1 LKKFGWKKYLVNNV
15 KEKVKPYLLLSPM
28 LLILIGIFVTGI
40 VLGLLQSFGYFKAI
54 GLTDFTL
61 KYYREVL
68 MDSNFL
74 SSLKFSLYTATVSS
88 VIAVILGVLLA
99 YSIVQ
104 MKGKKETI
112 ELLYRVPIAVPHIVA
127 ALLIYNIFSQTGIL
141 PRILFEMGLIQ
152 NQEQF
157 PSVLYEPNGVGI
169 IAAYIWKE
177 IPFVALTTYTV
188 LSSVSKKLSDV
199 AYNLGA
205 NKKQVFIYVILPLIM
220 PSVLSS
226 FIIIFAFSFG
236 AYELPLLLG
245 PTQPNALAVQA
256 FIEYS
261 NPVLQNRPYAMV
273 YNMLITLIAVI
284 LTWLYFKAFEKVFNY
299 RR

>member
-1 LKKFGWKKYLVNNV
+1 MNNV

>member
-1 LKKFGWKKYLVNNV
+1 
-15 KEKVKPYLLLSPM
+15 M

-40 VLGLLQSFGYFKAI
+40 VVGLLQSFGYFKAI

-68 MDSNFL
+68 TDSNFL
-74 SSLKFSLYTATVSS
+74 SSLKFSLYTSTLSS
-88 VIAVILGVLLA
+88 IIAVVLGVLLS
-99 YSIVQ
+99 YSILQ
-104 MKGKKETI
+104 MKGNQETV

-127 ALLIYNIFSQTGIL
+127 ALLVYNIFSQTGIL
-141 PRILFEMGLIQ
+141 PRILFETGLIKDQ
-152 NQEQF
+152 DQF
-157 PSVLYEPNGVGI
+157 PSLLYEPNGVGI

-177 IPFVALTTYTV
+177 MPFVALTTYTV
-188 LSSVSKKLSDV
+188 LSNVSKKLSDV

-205 NKKQVFIYVILPLIM
+205 NKKQVFFYVLLPLIM

-226 FIIIFAFSFG
+226 FIIIFAFTFG
-236 AYELPLLLG
+236 VYELPLLLG
-245 PTQPNALAVQA
+245 PTQPKALPVQA

-284 LTWLYFKAFEKVFNY
+284 LTWLYYKAFEKVFKY
-299 RR
+299 TR

>member
-1 LKKFGWKKYLVNNV
+1 
-15 KEKVKPYLLLSPM
+15 M

-40 VLGLLQSFGYFKAI
+40 IMGLLQSFGYFKVI

-68 MDSNFL
+68 TDSNFL
-74 SSLKFSLYTATVSS
+74 SSLKFSLYTSALSS
-88 VIAVILGVLLA
+88 IIAVVLGVLLS
-99 YSIVQ
+99 YSILQ
-104 MKGKKETI
+104 MKGNKETV

-127 ALLIYNIFSQTGIL
+127 ALLVYNIFSQTGIL
-141 PRILFEMGLIQ
+141 PRILFETGLIKDQ
-152 NQEQF
+152 DQF
-157 PSVLYEPNGVGI
+157 PSLLYEPNGVGI

-188 LSSVSKKLSDV
+188 LSNVSKKLSDV

-205 NKKQVFIYVILPLIM
+205 NKKQVFFYVLLPLIM

-245 PTQPNALAVQA
+245 PTQPKALPVQA

-284 LTWLYFKAFEKVFNY
+284 LTWLYYKAFEKVFKY
-299 RR
+299 TR

>member
-1 LKKFGWKKYLVNNV
+1 MNNFR
-15 KEKVKPYLLLSPM
+15 ESVKPYLLLSPM

-40 VLGLLQSFGYFKAI
+40 LMGLLQSFGYFKEV
-54 GLTDFTL
+54 GLTEFTL
-61 KYYREVL
+61 KYYKEVL

-74 SSLKFSLYTATVSS
+74 SSLKFSLYTSAVSS
-88 VIAVILGVLLA
+88 IIAVVLGVLLS
-99 YSIVQ
+99 YTILQ
-104 MKGKKETI
+104 IKGNKETV
-112 ELLYRVPIAVPHIVA
+112 ELVYRIPIAVPHIVA
-127 ALLIYNIFSQTGIL
+127 ALLVYNIVSQTGIL
-141 PRILFEMGLIQ
+141 PRILFETGLIKDQ
-152 NQEQF
+152 DQF
-157 PSVLYEPNGVGI
+157 PSLLYEPNGVGI
-169 IAAYIWKE
+169 IVAYIWKE

-188 LSSVSKKLSDV
+188 LSNVSKKLSDV

-205 NKKQVFIYVILPLIM
+205 NKKQVFFYVLLPLIM

-245 PTQPNALAVQA
+245 PTQPKALPVQA

-284 LTWLYFKAFEKVFNY
+284 LTWLYYKAFEKVFKY
-299 RR
+299 TR

>member
-1 LKKFGWKKYLVNNV
+1 
-15 KEKVKPYLLLSPM
+15 M

-88 VIAVILGVLLA
+88 VIAVVLGVLLA

-152 NQEQF
+152 DQD
-157 PSVLYEPNGVGI
+157 SISLCS
-169 IAAYIWKE
+169 
-177 IPFVALTTYTV
+177 L
-188 LSSVSKKLSDV
+188 
-199 AYNLGA
+199 
-205 NKKQVFIYVILPLIM
+205 
-220 PSVLSS
+220 
-226 FIIIFAFSFG
+226 
-236 AYELPLLLG
+236 
-245 PTQPNALAVQA
+245 
-256 FIEYS
+256 
-261 NPVLQNRPYAMV
+261 
-273 YNMLITLIAVI
+273 
-284 LTWLYFKAFEKVFNY
+284 
-299 RR
+299 

>member
-1 LKKFGWKKYLVNNV
+1 VNNV
-15 KEKVKPYLLLSPM
+15 KEKVKPYLMLSPM

-40 VLGLLQSFGYFKAI
+40 ALGLLQSFGYFKVI

-74 SSLKFSLYTATVSS
+74 SSLKFSLYTSTVSS
-88 VIAVILGVLLA
+88 VIAVVLGVLLA

-141 PRILFEMGLIQ
+141 PRILFEIGLIQ

-205 NKKQVFIYVILPLIM
+205 NKKQVFIYVLLPLIM